1 MYCNQQTSPFLPSN
15 GKRSQWRKKK
25 TIITLFGTVF
35 TIFAYEET
43 GSRTPVHSYFVVRTG
58 RKRINSVLSK
68 LTSCE
73 MTVAAMLTMNLV
85 L

>member
-1 MYCNQQTSPFLPSN
+1 ME
-15 GKRSQWRKKK
+15 KKKK

-35 TIFAYEET
+35 TIFAYEGT
-43 GSRTPVHSYFVVRTG
+43 GSIHTVHSYFVVRTG
-58 RKRINSVLSK
+58 RKRINSVPSK

-73 MTVAAMLTMNLV
+73 ITVAAMLTMNLV